1 MSRDLDSGRHGLYR
15 KLEFCSKNQRAQVTI
30 SQLVSTG
37 YFEVFIRG
45 VSFIEFFIG
54 TQSWSRWS
62 ENFIEDS
69 LDGRGQV
76 ES

>member
-45 VSFIEFFIG
+45 VSFIEFFYWYPITVAMEREFHRVVVRRPRAG
-54 TQSWSRWS
+54 
-62 ENFIEDS
+62 
-69 LDGRGQV
+69 
-76 ES
+76 